1 MPTYIVLS
9 KWTDQ
14 GIRDVKGTPER
25 LRQYEQT
32 GQSLGVRL
40 AAWYLT
46 MGEYDNVAIVEA
58 PDDETMARI
67 ALTLGSQGNVRTT
80 TLKAFSRDEFERIVR
95 SLG

>member
-25 LRQYEQT
+25 LRQYEQA